1 MILVTGGTGMLGAY
15 LLFRLIQQKKT
26 VIATKRQQSNLN
38 YTKQLFLN
46 LSDDGAAMF
55 ARIEWVDLDL
65 RNYERMLELMEGV
78 QKVYHAAAMVSFDPN
93 DRIAMIRNNIDSTH
107 NLVNASLELG
117 IKKFCYVSSITALGD
132 ATDNKPVDENTV
144 RKPSMQRSGYSISK
158 FDAEL
163 EVWRGIAEGL
173 PAVIVNPSV
182 ILGAGNWHTGS
193 PAFFQTINKGLRYY
207 PAGGTGFVDARDV
220 VQIMTQLMD
229 SDIRGERFVLNAVNL
244 RYKDFFSLIAQS
256 LQKEAPNK
264 KLSKNMLAFA
274 WRAERLRS
282 KIMHK
287 KPKIT
292 RHTALSASKETMYSS
307 DKVKNMLNY
316 PFIDIEKTIAHT
328 ASLFLKKENNKTSKV

>member
-15 LLFRLIQQKKT
+15 LLFQLVQQNKT
-26 VIATKRQQSNLN
+26 VKATKRQQSNLN
-38 YTKQLFLN
+38 NTKQLFLD

-55 ARIEWVDLDL
+55 ARIEWIDLDL

-93 DRIAMIRNNIDSTH
+93 DRLAMIRNNIDSTH

-132 ATDNKPVDENTV
+132 ATDNKPVDENTD

-173 PAVIVNPSV
+173 AGVIVNPSV

-193 PAFFQTINKGLRYY
+193 PSFFQTINKGLRYY

-220 VQIMTQLMD
+220 VQIMIQLMD
-229 SDIRGERFVLNAVNL
+229 SNIHSERFVLNATNL

-274 WRAERLRS
+274 WRAEYLRS
-282 KIMHK
+282 KIMRK

-292 RHTALSASKETMYSS
+292 KYTARAASKQSLYSS
-307 DKVKNMLNY
+307 EKVKNKLNY
-316 PFIDIEKTIAHT
+316 SFTDIEKTIAHT
-328 ASLFLKKENNKTSKV
+328 GSLFLKSKKDKV